1 MSDIILKGK
10 GVWYLNPETGEM
22 EDMTFPPND
31 SDHEDLSHFH
41 IHSKTGKPFN
51 ELIESGLLGL
61 FPMEIAARI
70 MARELMQ
77 NGYTG
82 EGGVRQ
88 KPSSEQSATRLAHT
102 IFNNATKRF
111 NKIKRENGDDFHIL
125 PTPFSDSG
133 MLHPDYKNNHY
144 GGHQHKRIPTAQRK
158 TRTTDGKLINNH
170 ARNETHP
177 ELGQHLESAAL
188 HAAKEIQEE
197 AESMGLKSTIG
208 AGQNVIEPQQI
219 TNGVTHRYTS
229 NDKDPTSR
237 DNTKYPS
244 HHKDLHAQSAAYG
257 RISPMDIVSILPNDF
272 FAPSTAGGMSS
283 RIMHDLEGMGY
294 NQNTARQ
301 MARAPV
307 NQLLYGRGKDG
318 AATGLRKVMS
328 NMRAGL
334 QIDSNDEIH
343 AMFRNHRDH
352 VAPMVDAGNDKGRQT
367 AAIEILAM
375 LKTAEQLGIDP
386 NKFSARPTSESN
398 TSNWR
403 NVALQAGGKEI
414 DMEALGVVDEGHS
427 LRGNVSRDTEHR
439 YGEFP
444 AHLSGGALG
453 DDRPVAPVMPKEP
466 MSAPPA
472 IDTTQEPIGDD
483 MPPQAV
489 AREPIPFD
497 PSQGQFGNPLD
508 FGEDFQF
515 SDDDP
520 MGVIATIME
529 RVQMHDAGGS
539 LITKY
544 DPMDAYDMQKLSGK
558 VGVSSTTVRAIA
570 MSLGDWGIIAKSF
583 NTTHDVVRAIKRSC
597 GGLLHG

>member
-1 MSDIILKGK
+1 MSDLILKGK
-10 GVWYLNPETGEM
+10 GVWYLNPETGEL
-22 EDMTFPPND
+22 EDMTFPPSD
-31 SDHEDLSHFH
+31 SDHEGLSHFH
-41 IHSKTGKPFN
+41 IHSKTGKPFE
-51 ELIESGLLGL
+51 ELIESGLLGM

-70 MARELMQ
+70 MARELMKD
-77 NGYTG
+77 GYMG
-82 EGGVRQ
+82 EGGVRM

-125 PTPFSDSG
+125 PTPFNESG

-144 GGHQHKRIPTAQRK
+144 GGHEHKRIPTAQRK

-197 AESMGLKSTIG
+197 AERMGVRTSIG

-257 RISPMDIVSILPNDF
+257 RISPFDIVSILPSDF
-272 FAPSTAGGMSS
+272 FAPSTSGGMSS
-283 RIMHDLEGMGY
+283 TIMRQLQDRFKVDQE
-294 NQNTARQ
+294 TARS

-318 AATGLRKVMS
+318 AATGLRKVMR
-328 NMRAGL
+328 NLREGL
-334 QIDSNDEIH
+334 QIDTNDEIH

-352 VAPMVDAGNDKGRQT
+352 VAPMITVANRGRQT

-375 LKTAEQLGIDP
+375 LKTAEQLGVDP
-386 NKFSARPTSESN
+386 NQFSVRPSN
-398 TSNWR
+398 QSIANSWR
-403 NVALQAGGKEI
+403 DVALQEGGRSL
-414 DMEALGVVDEGHS
+414 DMDALGSVDEGHS
-427 LRGNVSRDTEHR
+427 LRGNVSRDTDHR
-439 YGEFP
+439 YDEFP

-453 DDRPVAPVMPKEP
+453 DDRPIAPVMPKEP

-472 IDTTQEPIGDD
+472 IDTTQEVIGDD

-489 AREPIPFD
+489 ASEPPPFN
-497 PSQGQFGNPLD
+497 PFGTPID
-508 FGEDFQF
+508 FGDEFQF

-539 LITKY
+539 LIVKY
-544 DPMDAYDMQKLSGK
+544 DPLNAYDMRRLSNE
-558 VGVSSTTVRAIA
+558 VGISSTTVRAIA
-570 MSLGDWGIIAKSF
+570 MSLGDWGVIAKSF

-597 GGLLHG
+597 GGALNG